1 MVVTWRFD
9 NTNQCVIDDLHIKMS
24 DRLCSLV
31 TKRIPNHFMMND
43 FGLLVTAPPT
53 TSTLFLPTTAKT
65 IRRVL

>member
-1 MVVTWRFD
+1 MVVIWRFG

-31 TKRIPNHFMMND
+31 TKRIPNHFMKND

-53 TSTLFLPTTAKT
+53 TSTIFLPTTAKT